1 MAALRFSCLL
11 CRVFLVRRSKLLLEI
26 LALRQQ
32 LAVLARQQKRP
43 RLKNRDRIF
52 WILISRI
59 FTGWKDCLQ
68 LVKPDT
74 VIRWHRKGYRAYWR
88 WKSRPRRPGRPT
100 IDWDLI
106 KLVRRL
112 ASENPLWGAP
122 RVHSEV
128 ELLGYEVNAVH
139 CFQVHEVRSRAE
151 SFTDLDDVPQESHE
165 RDRGLRLLCRPYRHV
180 PPPVLFRSSLA
191 LPSARRSFQCHVESD
206 AKMDCAASPGA

>member
-1 MAALRFSCLL
+1 MAALKFSYLL

-32 LAVLARQQKRP
+32 LGVLARQQKRP
-43 RLKNRDRIF
+43 RMKNRDRIF
-52 WILISRI
+52 WVFLLRV
-59 FTGWKDCLQ
+59 FTEWKTCLL

-74 VIRWHRKGYRAYWR
+74 VIRWHRRGFRAYSR

-112 ASENPLWGAP
+112 ARENPLWGAP

-128 ELLGYEVNAVH
+128 ELLGYEVAQSTVSN
-139 CFQVHEVRSRAE
+139 
-151 SFTDLDDVPQESHE
+151 T
-165 RDRGLRLLCRPYRHV
+165 
-180 PPPVLFRSSLA
+180 
-191 LPSARRSFQCHVESD
+191 
-206 AKMDCAASPGA
+206 

>member
-1 MAALRFSCLL
+1 MTRGEEMAALRFSCLL

-59 FTGWKDCLQ
+59 FTGWEDCLQ

-74 VIRWHRKGYRAYWR
+74 VIRWHRKGFRAYWR

-100 IDWDLI
+100 IDWDGSNG
-106 KLVRRL
+106 KCPVP
-112 ASENPLWGAP
+112 SENAV
-122 RVHSEV
+122 RVILSE
-128 ELLGYEVNAVH
+128 LTSALN
-139 CFQVHEVRSRAE
+139 F
-151 SFTDLDDVPQESHE
+151 
-165 RDRGLRLLCRPYRHV
+165 RLLP
-180 PPPVLFRSSLA
+180 A
-191 LPSARRSFQCHVESD
+191 
-206 AKMDCAASPGA
+206 